1 MKAMTTTSQTAGLA
15 VINEG
20 MTWEDRIEARVE
32 NINICCDTVQQS
44 ILFLGAQL
52 AACKWSGEYIIDPI
66 WPEDETSRSWENWL
80 KHRNFKVTSANGE
93 SKVDGKSAAAIMAWA
108 SCTATIT
115 EANAERSIPLPLPSN
130 PAQLKPYLGALQRVD
145 DWEPE
150 SWPEQKS
157 APSNAFETEAPYAA
171 QQPDFLKKWEAVFNQ
186 LPPEKRLDKRGNP
199 TPPARGASEQYIQRE
214 RQMLTPDVAAPT
226 YNVGQTA
233 TTAER
238 MSAAASARPKAPATP
253 KKTQREIDEER
264 RQFELEA
271 NARKYR
277 MQLLSLQQSAEALEG
292 LIKTMLVTNG
302 ANYLDAMRE
311 LDLGAYS
318 VSKDI
323 ELLRK
328 SVTVLQ
334 SCFRLATEPYVAP
347 APIDVDI
354 PDVVDV

>member
-1 MKAMTTTSQTAGLA
+1 MTMTPTTAGLA

-20 MTWEDRIEARVE
+20 MTWEDRIEARVD

-52 AACKWSGEYIIDPI
+52 AACKWSGEFIIDPV
-66 WPEDETSRSWENWL
+66 WPEDEESRSWANWL
-80 KHRNFKVTSANGE
+80 KLRDFKVTSANGQA
-93 SKVDGKSAAAIMAWA
+93 KVDEKSAAAIMAWA

-115 EANAERSIPLPLPSN
+115 EANADRSIPLPLPSN
-130 PAQLKPYLGALQRVD
+130 PSQLEPYLGALQRVD
-145 DWEPE
+145 DWKPE
-150 SWPEQKS
+150 SWPEQR
-157 APSNAFETEAPYAA
+157 AATGRPFETEPPYAA

-186 LPPEKRLDKRGNP
+186 LPPEKRLDKKGQPR
-199 TPPARGASEQYIQRE
+199 PPARTASREYIQKE

-238 MSAAASARPKAPATP
+238 MSAAASARPKTPATP

-271 NARKYR
+271 SARKYR

>member
-1 MKAMTTTSQTAGLA
+1 MTMTPQTAGLA

-52 AACKWSGEYIIDPI
+52 AACKWSGEFIIDPI
-66 WPEDETSRSWENWL
+66 WPEDEKSRSWDNWL
-80 KHRNFKVTSANGE
+80 KLRNFKVTSANGE
-93 SKVDGKSAAAIMAWA
+93 AKVDSQSAAAIMAWA
-108 SCTATIT
+108 SCTATIS
-115 EANAERSIPLPLPSN
+115 EANAERDIPLPLPSN
-130 PAQLKPYLGALQRVD
+130 PAQLTPYLGTLQRVD

-150 SWPEQKS
+150 AWPDRNV
-157 APSNAFETEAPYAA
+157 PGRPLETEPPYSTT
-171 QQPDFLKKWEAVFNQ
+171 QPTFLKKWEAVFNQ
-186 LPPEKRLDKRGNP
+186 LPPEKRIDSKTKLPK
-199 TPPARGASEQYIQRE
+199 PPARNASRDYIAKE
-214 RQMLTPDVAAPT
+214 RQMLTPDVEAPV

-238 MSAAASARPKAPATP
+238 MAAAASARPKPPAAP

-264 RQFELEA
+264 RQYELEA

-277 MQLLSLQQSAEALEG
+277 MQLLSLQQQAESLEG
-292 LIKTMLVTNG
+292 LLKTLLVNHG
-302 ANYLDAMRE
+302 ADYLEAMRD

-318 VSKDI
+318 VSEDV

-334 SCFRLATEPYVAP
+334 SCFRLATEVYIAP
-347 APIDVDI
+347 EPVKAPDVIDV
-354 PDVVDV
+354 

>member
-1 MKAMTTTSQTAGLA
+1 MTMTPTTAGLA

-32 NINICCDTVQQS
+32 NINVLCDAVQRE
-44 ILFLGAQL
+44 ILLLGAEL
-52 AACKWSGEYIIDPI
+52 AACKWSGEYIIDSV
-66 WPEDETSRSWENWL
+66 WNDDDEARSWDEWL
-80 KHRNFKVTSANGE
+80 KRRDFKLTSAGSEIKIN
-93 SKVDGKSAAAIMAWA
+93 KDKAAALMAWS
-108 SCTATIT
+108 SCTATIS
-115 EANAERSIPLPLPSN
+115 EANASREIPLPLPAS
-130 PAQLKPYLGALQRVD
+130 PAHLEPYLGSLQRVD
-145 DWEPE
+145 DWKPE
-150 SWPEQKS
+150 NWPERKA
-157 APSNAFETEAPYAA
+157 APTNAFETEPPYAA

-186 LPPEKRLDKRGNP
+186 LPPEKRLDKKGQP
-199 TPPARGASEQYIQRE
+199 KPPARTASREYIQKE

-238 MSAAASARPKAPATP
+238 MSAVASARQKAPATP
-253 KKTQREIDEER
+253 KKNQREIDEER